1 MMSPPNENAPAG
13 TRTTNTASYTR
24 KYKRFPPYGKKL
36 MSMRLAGKVPTN
48 VIMVVLSW
56 HIGRVYPRIVIDGDT
71 PIESL
76 EFSYLSGIPTQI
88 VYCSQDADRVDAVAQ
103 AILKVN
109 PSSLFTFNL
118 DLVDVGKATTIIK
131 PLKNTLTLVTP

>member
-1 MMSPPNENAPAG
+1 MIPAKENAPAR
-13 TRTTNTASYTR
+13 TRAPNTASYTR

-36 MSMRLAGKVPTN
+36 MLLRRSGKVPAQ
-48 VIMVVLSW
+48 VIMVVFDW
-56 HIGRVYPRIVIDGDT
+56 KDGRTYPRIVIDGDT

-76 EFSYLSGIPTQI
+76 EFSYLSGITVQI

-109 PSSLFTFNL
+109 PSFLSTFNL

>member
-1 MMSPPNENAPAG
+1 MNSPKENALAG
-13 TRTTNTASYTR
+13 TKAINTTNYTR

-36 MSMRLAGKVPTN
+36 MSLRLSGKVPTH
-48 VIMVVLSW
+48 VIMVVFDRKY
-56 HIGRVYPRIVIDGDT
+56 GRAYPRIVIDDNT
-71 PIESL
+71 PPESL
-76 EFSYLSGIPTQI
+76 EFSYLSGIPVQI
-88 VYCSQDADRVDAVAQ
+88 VYCNQDADRVDAVVQ

-109 PSSLFTFNL
+109 PIFLSTFNL

>member
-1 MMSPPNENAPAG
+1 MIPAKENAPAR
-13 TRTTNTASYTR
+13 TRATNTASYTR

-36 MSMRLAGKVPTN
+36 MLLRRSGKVPAQVT
-48 VIMVVLSW
+48 MVVFDW
-56 HIGRVYPRIVIDGDT
+56 KDGRAYPRIVIDGDT

-76 EFSYLSGIPTQI
+76 EFSYLSGITVQI
-88 VYCSQDADRVDAVAQ
+88 VYCSQDADRVDAVVQ

-109 PSSLFTFNL
+109 PSFLSTFNL

>member
-1 MMSPPNENAPAG
+1 MSPPNENAPAG
-13 TRTTNTASYTR
+13 TKALNTTSYKG

-48 VIMVVLSW
+48 VIMVVFDW
-56 HIGRVYPRIVIDGDT
+56 KYGRAYPRIVIDGDT

-76 EFSYLSGIPTQI
+76 EFSYLSGIAAQI

-109 PSSLFTFNL
+109 PSFLSTFNL

>member
-1 MMSPPNENAPAG
+1 MRPSKENAPAR
-13 TRTTNTASYTR
+13 TRATNTASYR

-36 MSMRLAGKVPTN
+36 MLLRRSGKVPAQ
-48 VIMVVLSW
+48 VIMVVFDW
-56 HIGRVYPRIVIDGDT
+56 KDGRAYPRIVIDGDT

-76 EFSYLSGIPTQI
+76 EFSYLSGIPIQI

-109 PSSLFTFNL
+109 PSFLSAFNL

>member
-1 MMSPPNENAPAG
+1 MRPSKEKALTG
-13 TRTTNTASYTR
+13 TRATNTASYTR

-36 MSMRLAGKVPTN
+36 MLLRRSGKVPAQVT
-48 VIMVVLSW
+48 MVVFDW
-56 HIGRVYPRIVIDGDT
+56 KDGRAYPRIVIDGDT

-76 EFSYLSGIPTQI
+76 EFSYLSGITVQI

-109 PSSLFTFNL
+109 PSFLSTFNL

>member
-1 MMSPPNENAPAG
+1 MIPAKENAPAR
-13 TRTTNTASYTR
+13 TRATNTASYTK
-24 KYKRFPPYGKKL
+24 KYKPFPPYGKKL
-36 MSMRLAGKVPTN
+36 MLLRRSGKVPAQ
-48 VIMVVLSW
+48 VIMVVFDW
-56 HIGRVYPRIVIDGDT
+56 KYGRAYPRIVIDGDT

-76 EFSYLSGIPTQI
+76 EFSYLSGITVQI

-109 PSSLFTFNL
+109 PSFLSAFNL

>member
-1 MMSPPNENAPAG
+1 MIPAKENAPAR
-13 TRTTNTASYTR
+13 TRATNTASYTR

-36 MSMRLAGKVPTN
+36 ISMRLAGKVPTN

-71 PIESL
+71 PL
-76 EFSYLSGIPTQI
+76 EFLEFGYLSGIAAQI
-88 VYCSQDADRVDAVAQ
+88 VYCSQDADRVDAVVQ

-109 PSSLFTFNL
+109 PSFLSTFNL

>member
-1 MMSPPNENAPAG
+1 MIPAKENAPAR
-13 TRTTNTASYTR
+13 TRATNTASYTK

-36 MSMRLAGKVPTN
+36 MLLRRSGKVPAKVT
-48 VIMVVLSW
+48 MVVFDW
-56 HIGRVYPRIVIDGDT
+56 KDGRAYPRIIIDDDT
-71 PIESL
+71 LPESL
-76 EFSYLSGIPTQI
+76 EFSYLSGITVQI
-88 VYCSQDADRVDAVAQ
+88 VYCSQDADRVDAVVQ

-109 PSSLFTFNL
+109 PSFLSTFNL